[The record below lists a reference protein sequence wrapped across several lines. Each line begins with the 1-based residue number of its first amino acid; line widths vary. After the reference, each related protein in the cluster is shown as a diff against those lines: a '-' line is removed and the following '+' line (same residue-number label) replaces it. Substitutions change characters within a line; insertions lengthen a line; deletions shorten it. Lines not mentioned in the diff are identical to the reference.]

1 MKLLMLLL
9 LASAVGCEP
18 VRTAGTQ
25 GIPPERLAI
34 LRVTTDYDFR
44 QVHLTAIQFDGGD
57 KYAIDGDRDFYL
69 TPGVHKVAIDLA
81 ASFDGPMKWFA
92 PGDMK
97 IDGPSNLV
105 TGDLKRGKIYELT
118 GFAGAM
124 QGIFSDENIA
134 ITREMATK

>member
-1 MKLLMLLL
+1 MKFLMLIMVTLV
-9 LASAVGCEP
+9 VGCEP
-18 VRTAGTQ
+18 VRTAGTH
-25 GIPPERLAI
+25 GLPPESLAI
-34 LRVTTDYDFR
+34 LHVTSEYDFR

-57 KYAIDGDRDFYL
+57 KYVIDGDRDFYL
-69 TPGVHKVAIDLA
+69 TAGVHKVAIDLA

-97 IDGPSNLV
+97 IDGPQNLV
-105 TGDLKRGKIYELT
+105 TGNLKRGKTYELT

-124 QGIFSDENIA
+124 EGIFSDENIT